1 MVFEISALSS
11 SVVCSSRKEL
21 AMVLVALVTTACSW
35 YGHSSAPGTTIYL
48 KKSRVS
54 HGCSHAPCL
63 PYHFY

>member
-21 AMVLVALVTTACSW
+21 EMVLLALVTMACSW

-48 KKSRVS
+48 KEV
-54 HGCSHAPCL
+54 
-63 PYHFY
+63 